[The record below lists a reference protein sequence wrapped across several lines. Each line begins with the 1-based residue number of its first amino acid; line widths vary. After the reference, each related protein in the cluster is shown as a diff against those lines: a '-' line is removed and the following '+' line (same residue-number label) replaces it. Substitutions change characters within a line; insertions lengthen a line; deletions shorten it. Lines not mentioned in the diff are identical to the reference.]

1 MLRRELM
8 ELRIDNTPFKALF
21 QPLDLGFT
29 QLKNRLLMGSMH
41 TGLEEDK
48 EGLQRL
54 AAFYRE
60 RAQGGVGLI
69 VTGGFAPNRA
79 ARLAPFAAK
88 LTSSKEQQRHEL
100 VTHVVHESGGKIALQ
115 ILHAG
120 RYGYHPFIVAPSGL
134 KSPISPYKPWVM
146 SQRRIRKTIAHFAR
160 CARLAQGA
168 GYDGVEIMGSEGYL
182 LNQFIVTH
190 TNQRTDEWGGSYANR
205 IRFPVE
211 IVRAIREAVGE
222 KFIIIYRL
230 SMLDLISEGSSWDE
244 VVVLAK
250 AIEMAGATLI
260 NTGIGWHEA
269 RIPTIATMVPP
280 AAFSQITKRLKPDV
294 MIPIITSNRINTPE
308 LANALLE
315 DGVADMISMAR
326 PFLADPDFAE
336 KAKLGESR
344 AINVCIACNQACLD
358 RVFLNKTA
366 SCLVNPRACNETTLI
381 YDMTDQPKNIA
392 VVGGGPAGLAFAVT
406 AAQRGHHITLFEQS
420 NCLGGQF
427 NLAKQIPGKAEF
439 QHTINYYR
447 YQLEKYAVDIRMDT
461 TATMDLLEGFD
472 EVVLATGVSPRIPE
486 IAGINHKSV
495 MTYVELIQEKKKPGP
510 RVAILGAGGIGFDV
524 AEWLTHDK
532 DVLQQS
538 TFYNEWGIDIT
549 DAHRGGLKTPDIIP
563 SSRHVYLLQ
572 RKKEKLGQHLGKTT
586 GWIHRL
592 SLKHKKVE
600 MLSGVSYVRVD
611 DDGLHVMMNEQP
623 MLLAVDSVV
632 ICTGQVESHALFEPL
647 KKAGK
652 MVHLIGGAYKALEL
666 DAQHAIDQ
674 ASRLAALI

>member
-1 MLRRELM
+1 M

-69 VTGGFAPNRA
+69 VTGGFAPDRA
-79 ARLAPFAAK
+79 GRLAPFSAK
-88 LTSSKEQQRHEL
+88 LTSSKEQRRHEL

-134 KSPISPYKPWVM
+134 KSPISPFKPWVM
-146 SQRRIRKTIAHFAR
+146 SKRRIRKTIEHFAR
-160 CARLAQGA
+160 CARLAQAA

-182 LNQFIVTH
+182 INQFVVTH
-190 TNQRTDEWGGSYANR
+190 TNQRKDEWGGAYANR
-205 IRFPVE
+205 MRFPVDV
-211 IVRAIREAVGE
+211 VRAVREAVGE

-230 SMLDLISEGSSWDE
+230 SMLDLIAEGSSWDE
-244 VVVLAK
+244 VILLAK
-250 AIEMAGATLI
+250 AIEAAGASII

-280 AAFSQITKRLKPDV
+280 ASFSQVTQRLKPEIT
-294 MIPIITSNRINTPE
+294 IPVITSNRINTPE
-308 LANALLE
+308 LANALIE
-315 DGVADMISMAR
+315 GGVADLISMAR
-326 PFLADPDFAE
+326 PFLADPEFAE

-358 RVFLNKTA
+358 RVFVNKTA
-366 SCLVNPRACNETTLI
+366 SCLVNPRACHETSLVYETV
-381 YDMTDQPKNIA
+381 DQPKKIA
-392 VVGGGPAGLAFAVT
+392 VVGAGPAGLAFAVV
-406 AAQRGHHITLFEQS
+406 AAERGHQITLFEKS
-420 NCLGGQF
+420 KVLGGQF
-427 NLAKQIPGKAEF
+427 NLAKQIPGKEEF
-439 QHTINYYR
+439 QHTLNYYTH
-447 YQLEKYAVDIRMDT
+447 QLKKYWVDVRLDT
-461 TATMDLLEGFD
+461 VASLQLLEGFD
-472 EVVLATGVSPRIPE
+472 EVVLATGVNPRIPE
-486 IAGINHKSV
+486 IDGIKHKSV
-495 MTYVELIQEKKKPGP
+495 MTYVDMIQQKKNPGS

-524 AEWLTHDK
+524 AEWLTHDHH
-532 DVLQQS
+532 DES
-538 TFYNEWGIDIT
+538 RSEFYNEWGIDIT
-549 DAHRGGLKTPDIIP
+549 GAHRGGLKKPLIEP
-563 SSRHVYLLQ
+563 SARKVYLLQ
-572 RKKEKLGQHLGKTT
+572 RKKEKLGQRLGKTT

-592 SLKHKKVE
+592 SLKHKQVE
-600 MLSGVSYVRVD
+600 MLSGVTYVRID
-611 DDGLHVMMNEQP
+611 DEGLHVLIDEKP
-623 MLLAVDSVV
+623 RLLAVDSII

-652 MVHLIGGAYKALEL
+652 TVHLVGGAFKALEL
-666 DAQHAIDQ
+666 DARHAIDQ